1 MTPRQRYRE
10 TLLFG
15 SPDKIPFF
23 TGEARESTLRRWHQ
37 EGLPQGVNY
46 LDHVRDILG
55 IEPDTTWCDR
65 PGDLGV
71 SFQMMPKFEEKVLE
85 HKDGHYVV
93 QDWMGAITEISDE
106 YDYTYIREAKD
117 FVTRRWLRF
126 PVTNHDEWEQMKT
139 RFDPRTRGR
148 FPQDFEQR
156 CAKMRD
162 RDYVYGINFNGPFW
176 QVREWVGFEPLC
188 VLMIEEPEW
197 IHEMIDFWS
206 DFVSEVLTQITKNV
220 ELDFIFISEDMAYKE
235 HSMISPQMC
244 RDFLMPS
251 WARWRRQARANGCP
265 LVLMDSDGY
274 VGELIPLWIE
284 CGIDFQ
290 WPNEVAAGSD
300 VVAFRKQYGTQ
311 IAYGG
316 GIDKRALAKG
326 GEVMREEVMLRCSIL
341 ESGGYIPCCDHAV
354 PHDVSWADFL
364 DYSRLLA
371 QLTGWL

>member
-15 SPDKIPFF
+15 NPDKIPFEP
-23 TGEARESTLRRWHQ
+23 GRPRETTLARWHE
-37 EGLPQGVNY
+37 EGLPEGVNY
-46 LDHVRDILG
+46 YDHILGLLG
-55 IEPDTTWCDR
+55 IEKEETQAQV
-65 PGDLGV
+65 DLRV

-106 YDYTYIREAKD
+106 YDYTYLREAKD

-156 CAKMRD
+156 CTRMRD
-162 RDYVYGINFNGPFW
+162 RDYVYGISFNGPFW
-176 QVREWVGFEPLC
+176 QVREWVGFETLC
-188 VLMIEEPEW
+188 VLMIDEPEW
-197 IHEMIDFWS
+197 IHEMMDFWTE
-206 DFVSEVLTQITKNV
+206 FVSRTLVLILQNV
-220 ELDFIFISEDMAYKE
+220 ELDFVFISEDMAYKG

-244 RDFLMPS
+244 REFLMPS
-251 WARWRRQARANGCP
+251 WTRWSKQAQANGCP

-284 CGIDFQ
+284 AGVNVES
-290 WPNEVAAGSD
+290 PNEVAAGCD
-300 VVAFRKQYGTQ
+300 VVKFREQYGNQ
-311 IAYGG
+311 MGYLG

-341 ESGGYIPCCDHAV
+341 NQGGYIPGCDHGV
-354 PHDVSWADFL
+354 PSDISWPDYL
-364 DYSRLLA
+364 DYCRLLA
-371 QLTGWL
+371 KLTGWL